1 MGFGTLFCGYFLLLN
16 FAYYAF
22 TDAIS
27 AILMLYAL
35 YKLSRVNIGFRR
47 AMYASLG
54 FFTFGTVELLVKA
67 AMMIFTITEPP
78 LYTSIV
84 GAIRYGVLLVL
95 TYFILSGIREVASE
109 VKLHVLSDKAARCML
124 LTLIIYSVN
133 ILLELI
139 GIFEF
144 ASYVLNYFAVIMIV
158 LTLTL
163 LVINLTVIYSSYMRI
178 CMPGDEERGELP
190 SRFGFINAFRRHEEE
205 KQKEYAE
212 YRLQKEKQKKEKER
226 RRSQCK
232 KK

>member
-22 TDAIS
+22 TDAVS
-27 AILMLYAL
+27 AVLMLYAL
-35 YKLSRVNIGFRR
+35 YKLSRVNISFKR

-67 AMMIFTITEPP
+67 AMMIFTVREPS
-78 LYTSIV
+78 LYTSVV
-84 GAIRYGVLLVL
+84 GAVRYAVLLIL

-124 LTLIIYSVN
+124 LTLIIYSIN
-133 ILLELI
+133 ILLEII

-144 ASYVLNYFAVIMIV
+144 ASYVLNYLAVIMIV

-163 LVINLTVIYSSYMRI
+163 LVINLTVIYSAYMRI
-178 CMPGDEERGELP
+178 CMPGDEQRPQRP
-190 SRFGFINAFRRHEEE
+190 SRLGFINAFRRHEEE

-212 YRLQKEKQKKEKER
+212 YRLQKEKQRKER
-226 RRSQCK
+226 RRSKCK